1 MNGTPTADT
10 QSPWYEPF
18 APDQDSPDTP
28 WLPGTEFPTR
38 TAAARRKAEATEEN
52 WATDALF
59 ECYNG

>member
-10 QSPWYEPF
+10 QSPWYEAF
-18 APDQDSPDTP
+18 APGQDTP
-28 WLPGTEFPTR
+28 EPRWLPGTEFPQK
-38 TAAARRKAEATEEN
+38 TAPRETQPTEDK